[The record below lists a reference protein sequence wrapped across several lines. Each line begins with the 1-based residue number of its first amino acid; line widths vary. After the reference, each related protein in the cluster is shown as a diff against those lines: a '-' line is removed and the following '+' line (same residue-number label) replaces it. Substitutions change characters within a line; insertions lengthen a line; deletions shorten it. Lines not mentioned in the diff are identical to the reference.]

1 MQDKD
6 LDFEALLDEM
16 DEVSLTPER
25 KEYLVIQKVF
35 KEMFGHIPE
44 RLLMPPIITEEQ
56 IKDAMLECI
65 EIGEDH
71 LGELLNLGKD
81 YRTNID
87 KNKFF

>member
-6 LDFEALLDEM
+6 LDFEALLDEYE
-16 DEVSLTPER
+16 EVPVTAE
-25 KEYLVIQKVF
+25 KEEYLAIQKTF

-56 IKDAMLECI
+56 IKNAMLECI

-71 LGELLNLGKD
+71 LGELLNLGEN
-81 YRTNID
+81 YRSQFD
-87 KNKFF
+87 KHKLF